1 MADALSYL
9 AFKHAILPKTALDQP
24 LTTSLILKSNSWI
37 EKGGRTRRATTVQEK
52 VCQYYSDSNHINLLT
67 GINILLACVYEI
79 YKQSVQ
85 EMDMYSH
92 LLQWKTFLETVLER
106 KLAPDDFIFP
116 HIGVN
121 GIIRTDRQMSYD
133 TLQAILSDF
142 CEQSGTQKRYTT
154 HSFRRG
160 GAQYRFMYAPIGQ
173 RWSLNRIR
181 WWGGWAVGEHVSDSK
196 ILTQTGSKLF
206 LSVIH

>member
-1 MADALSYL
+1 MADASSYL

-24 LTTSLILKSNSWI
+24 LTTFLISKLNSWI

-52 VCQYYSDSNHINLLT
+52 VCQYSDSNHNNLLT
-67 GINILLACVYEI
+67 GINILACVYEI

-92 LLQWKTFLETVLER
+92 LLEWKTFLETVLER
-106 KLAPDDFIFP
+106 KLAPDDFLFP

-173 RWSLNRIR
+173 RWSLNWIR
-181 WWGGWAVGEHVSDSK
+181 WWGGWAVGDHVSASK
-196 ILTQTGSKLF
+196 ILTRTGSKF
-206 LSVIH
+206 FFSVIH

>member
-1 MADALSYL
+1 MADASSYL

-52 VCQYYSDSNHINLLT
+52 VCQYSDSNHNNLLT
-67 GINILLACVYEI
+67 GINILACVYEI

-92 LLQWKTFLETVLER
+92 LLEWKTFLETVLER

-142 CEQSGTQKRYTT
+142 CEQSGTQKKIYHPLFPARWCPV
-154 HSFRRG
+154 SF
-160 GAQYRFMYAPIGQ
+160 
-173 RWSLNRIR
+173 
-181 WWGGWAVGEHVSDSK
+181 HVCSDWPTVVLKSDSMVGW
-196 ILTQTGSKLF
+196 LGSW
-206 LSVIH
+206 